1 MKTVNGIADLF
12 THNQIGYPYLD
23 IGLVIW
29 PDEKGHFG
37 LIRWGT
43 EVMIININELMLNKG
58 IRKDDILWYEEFLD
72 EKKAYESIMILFTKL
87 EALLNNRPRAAE
99 MCDIVFPT
107 IKSNLD
113 HSEILQD
120 KKLIELIKQSYET
133 YFNGYLEGLNG
144 MFTKYFNNR
153 KDDIDDK
160 E

>member
-12 THNQIGYPYLD
+12 THDQIGYPYLD

-43 EVMIININELMLNKG
+43 EVMIININELIMNKG
-58 IRKDDILWYEEFLD
+58 IKKDDVLWYEEFLD
-72 EKKAYESIMILFTKL
+72 EKKAYGSIWFLFTKL

-120 KKLIELIKQSYET
+120 KKLIELIKQAYET
-133 YFNGYLEGLNG
+133 YFNGYLEGLKE
-144 MFTKYFNNR
+144 MFTKCFNNR
-153 KDDIDDK
+153 KDDIDDN

>member
-1 MKTVNGIADLF
+1 MKTVNGITDLF
-12 THNQIGYPYLD
+12 THDQIGYPYLD

-43 EVMIININELMLNKG
+43 EVMIININDL
-58 IRKDDILWYEEFLD
+58 IRIKDIKKDDVLWYEEFID
-72 EKKAYESIMILFTKL
+72 EKKAYGSIMVLFTKL

-120 KKLIELIKQSYET
+120 KKLIELIKQAYET
-133 YFNGYLEGLNG
+133 YFDGYLEGLKE
-144 MFTKYFNNR
+144 MCTKCFNNR
-153 KDDIDDK
+153 KDDIDD
-160 E
+160 EE

>member
-12 THNQIGYPYLD
+12 THAQIGYPYLD

-43 EVMIININELMLNKG
+43 EVMIININELIMDKG
-58 IRKDDILWYEEFLD
+58 IEKDDVLWYEEFLD
-72 EKKAYESIMILFTKL
+72 EKKAYESIMVLFTKL

-133 YFNGYLEGLNG
+133 YFNGYLEGLKE
-144 MFTKYFNNR
+144 FTKCFNNR